1 VTKTNPEDLQRKYD
15 YEKTYQELVNMAHNT
30 SCVSANVM
38 TELNETY
45 ANLKKESIKDLAA
58 DLP

>member
-1 VTKTNPEDLQRKYD
+1 
-15 YEKTYQELVNMAHNT
+15 MAHNT

-58 DLP
+58 DLPWYMRKASELRHMIETCSTK